1 MKCIH
6 CQKELPDGAKF
17 CKYCGQ
23 KQEAVQPTPKTT
35 QQNISQSTPEKEP
48 ISVSESKEQPVPVEK
63 IQKQPEKVSSEP
75 VQTVSHNPTRQ
86 TNPPVA
92 NVATV
97 SPEEDVSPAQAKK
110 SSIVPIVWRLAV
122 IVVEAGILAYLCIR
136 FF

>member
-23 KQEAVQPTPKTT
+23 KQKAVQPTPKTT

-48 ISVSESKEQPVPVEK
+48 ISVSESKEQSVPMRE
-63 IQKQPEKVSSEP
+63 IQKQPEKVSSVS
-75 VQTVSHNPTRQ
+75 VQMVRPKSTRQ
-86 TNPPVA
+86 TNPPVT

-97 SPEEDVSPAQAKK
+97 SPEEGAFSVQAKK
-110 SSIVPIVWRLAV
+110 SSMVPIVWRLVV
-122 IVVEAGILAYLCIR
+122 IVVEVGILAYLCIHL
-136 FF
+136 F

>member
-6 CQKELPDGAKF
+6 CQKDLPDGAKF

-23 KQEAVQPTPKTT
+23 KQEVAQITSKFT
-35 QQNISQSTPEKEP
+35 QQTIAQAIPATEP
-48 ISVSESKEQPVPVEK
+48 IPVTESKEPSVPIRE

-75 VQTVSHNPTRQ
+75 VQTVSPNPTRQ
-86 TNPPVA
+86 TNPPVT

-97 SPEEDVSPAQAKK
+97 SPEEGAFPVQEKK

-136 FF
+136 LF